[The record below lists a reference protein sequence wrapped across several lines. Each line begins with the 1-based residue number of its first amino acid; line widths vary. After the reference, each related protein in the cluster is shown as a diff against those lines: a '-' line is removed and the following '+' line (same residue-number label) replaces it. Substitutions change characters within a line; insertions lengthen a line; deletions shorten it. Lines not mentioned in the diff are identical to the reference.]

1 MLEQILEYLKLH
13 PIIGSIAIPIILGML
28 TSFISEAVKQMWF
41 EDDPFTPRDKKV
53 FRWITLWIALFLASL
68 TLGVLWEWINNWFLR
83 VLFVLLNTLVP
94 FVFYHLKGRDLVTT
108 VINKLMGKV
117 ENTQI

>member
-1 MLEQILEYLKLH
+1 MIDQIMQYVISH
-13 PIIGSIAIPIILGML
+13 PVWASVFIPIILGVL
-28 TSFISEAVKQMWF
+28 TSFISEAVKQLWF
-41 EDDPFTPRDKKV
+41 EDDPFTPRNKKV
-53 FRWITLWIALFLASL
+53 FRWITLGIALLLSSLA
-68 TLGVLWEWINNWFLR
+68 LGVLWSWINDWFLR

-94 FVFYHLKGRDLVTT
+94 FVFYHLKGRDLVTV

>member
-28 TSFISEAVKQMWF
+28 TSFISEAVKQIWF

-68 TLGVLWEWINNWFLR
+68 TLGVLWVWINNWYLR
-83 VLFVLLNTLVP
+83 ILFVLLNTTIP
-94 FVFYHLKGRDLVTT
+94 FAFYHAKGRDLVTV
-108 VINKLMGKV
+108 VIGKLFGKI
-117 ENTQI
+117 EKTQI